1 MTGKFS
7 LQKKKMM
14 TGTFLLPKETY
25 DLQVC
30 TAEKT

>member
-1 MTGKFS
+1 MNWKFS
-7 LQKKKMM
+7 LQKKKNDDWHV
-14 TGTFLLPKETY
+14 FIAKKPY

>member
-1 MTGKFS
+1 MFS

-14 TGTFLLPKETY
+14 ADTFLLPKETY

-30 TAEKT
+30 TAEKNMT